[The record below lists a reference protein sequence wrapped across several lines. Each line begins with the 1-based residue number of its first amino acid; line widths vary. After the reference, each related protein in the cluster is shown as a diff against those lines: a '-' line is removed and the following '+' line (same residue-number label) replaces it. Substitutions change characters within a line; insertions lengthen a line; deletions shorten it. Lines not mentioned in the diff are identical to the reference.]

1 MRSPAQAASPK
12 SQALIGAA
20 LCKPAHDLLIDLF
33 GVGHDPIHGLLFGGK
48 TVDAALVAFVIPDDD
63 VPAGAFLVGKGQHDW
78 LFFFGVRHGAE
89 YARFG
94 RGRKCKSRPVLFG
107 LPAIRTV
114 RKFVDIPRP
123 TRNKRRLFRIA
134 NM

>member
-94 RGRKCKSRPVLFG
+94 RGRKCKSRLFYSDCPLSELCENLSISQG
-107 LPAIRTV
+107 
-114 RKFVDIPRP
+114 P